1 MVLKIYGLLHKVF
14 VLLFSMWLSTMRCS
28 RVASHLCCFHLFWIY
43 DLFQLTFLY
52 ISCVMKQKLTCIKK
66 INFGKSA
73 RSMLKRLLFWMQTL
87 YMICGYFWDITYVV
101 SSILDAYVYYL
112 FSVASY
118 GWIWYFLNRYVDIL
132 KHGIIKL

>member
-66 INFGKSA
+66 KSILENQQDQCWKGCYFGCRPCIWYVDIFGTSHM
-73 RSMLKRLLFWMQTL
+73 SSLLFWMHTC
-87 YMICGYFWDITYVV
+87 IIYFQWHRMAEFDI
-101 SSILDAYVYYL
+101 
-112 FSVASY
+112 
-118 GWIWYFLNRYVDIL
+118 FLTDMLIYWNMEL
-132 KHGIIKL
+132 